1 MIRCC
6 LYRDLKYAR
15 IEKMNG
21 GAAFALVVAIYLL
34 LALGLRSVSPPLFPL
49 ETHRVTDTSF
59 GVANKGVHSY
69 HVFGAAAVDT
79 LLTFVAAAV
88 FAGISR
94 APVIGWLVLLLVTGE
109 AMHWAYGI
117 PTATYVWLFGT
128 PERSR

>member
-1 MIRCC
+1 
-6 LYRDLKYAR
+6 
-15 IEKMNG
+15 MNG
-21 GAAFALVVAIYLL
+21 GAAFGLVLAGYLL
-34 LALGLRSVSPPLFPL
+34 LALRLRSVSPPLFPL

-59 GVANKGVHSY
+59 GVANEGVHSY

-79 LLTFVAAAV
+79 LLTFGAAAV

-109 AMHWAYGI
+109 AMHGAYGI

-128 PERSR
+128 PDS